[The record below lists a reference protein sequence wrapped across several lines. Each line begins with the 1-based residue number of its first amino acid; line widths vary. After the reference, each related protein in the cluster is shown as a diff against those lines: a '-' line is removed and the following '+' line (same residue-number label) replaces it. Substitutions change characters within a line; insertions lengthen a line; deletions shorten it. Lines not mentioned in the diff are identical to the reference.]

1 MKMNWKKF
9 GSELKNLRDEAEI
22 GLREV
27 CRETRIDKAAWCI
40 AEAGKPVSVPN
51 YLALCA
57 WMEIHPFKHF
67 WGSSARSRPFSPAD
81 STKSTQKGV

>member
-1 MKMNWKKF
+1 VKLNWKKF
-9 GSELKNLRDEAEI
+9 GRDLKALRADAEL

-27 CRETRIDKAAWCI
+27 CRETSIDKAAWCR
-40 AEAGKPVSVPN
+40 AEAGKAVSVPN

-67 WGSSARSRPFSPAD
+67 WQYSSGHRRAISLQD
-81 STKSTQKGV
+81 GDGK